1 MPPLSRKPIHKVHT
15 HSGVWAIRGIADRSL
30 SPYQFP
36 WRVSIFEFIRRNRK
50 KPVMTKR
57 LDNPHLR
64 CLPPKR
70 NGYSIAEL
78 LIALIIL
85 VGVLTG
91 VWGTYTMIREEAYMR
106 TILAEIRLL
115 QQAAQRYKKEHGG
128 YQRYGEI
135 YYLSVN
141 NLKPYLGST
150 NAGLRAGVN
159 YRGGAILMWG
169 RPLGTPKHLGFYYLM
184 GGRDGMRMCE
194 RLIEHFG
201 KETESGPLGYLRI
214 TPGKAIDGFVSLPN
228 DPAFAGCN
236 RYLGLGLT
244 FE

>member
-57 LDNPHLR
+57 LDNPSV
-64 CLPPKR
+64 KVSSAQG

-78 LIALIIL
+78 LIALSIF
-85 VGVLTG
+85 VGVLAG
-91 VWGTYTMIREEAYMR
+91 VWGTYTMISEEAEVR

-128 YQRYGEI
+128 YQRYSRISYTG
-135 YYLSVN
+135 LH

-150 NAGLRAGVN
+150 NSGLRAGVN
-159 YRGGAILMWG
+159 YRGNAILMWG
-169 RPLGTPKHLGFYYLM
+169 RPQDTPKHLGFYYYM
-184 GGRDGMRMCE
+184 GGLDGIRMCE

-201 KETESGPLGYLRI
+201 KETESGPYGYLKI
-214 TPGKAIDGFVSLPN
+214 TPGKAIDGFVSVPD
-228 DPAFAGCN
+228 DPGGAGCSQ
-236 RYLGLGLT
+236 YFGLGLT